1 MFCKKDINT
10 VTLNCA
16 TKWFCE
22 IVSFCSVI
30 FSSIVV
36 IITMTRTKMN
46 VINKLIVQIL
56 ISEIIDGVNMLLV
69 IFDDYQGPK
78 IFENFNLKTY
88 VCFSQIYLSIFTCFW
103 TLSASFFISLRMY
116 DIMVKRNQIFK
127 NKIMEKY
134 VSLFSIIIPAI
145 FSYIIWIIQ
154 VYYQSNKFQK
164 LEKGIYY
171 QKEREHHHF
180 RHMHCWVET
189 SLTITLFIFA
199 VILIGANV
207 FFSIIKGSSFLSKV
221 TEELKDKGKSSDDH
235 SLQKKIDSMEH
246 IRKTLWIYP
255 ITSGILW
262 FIFYIIQIIV
272 TTKQMSNSNSN
283 NNSNSFISILL
294 CIIISIRLIV
304 YVIVFIYTQKDIKY
318 QLIKFFLCQPA
329 KKKIRTASA
338 IMNDI
343 EKEEGSG
350 NLISDDESNKNK

>member
-1 MFCKKDINT
+1 
-10 VTLNCA
+10 
-16 TKWFCE
+16 
-22 IVSFCSVI
+22 
-30 FSSIVV
+30 
-36 IITMTRTKMN
+36 
-46 VINKLIVQIL
+46 
-56 ISEIIDGVNMLLV
+56 
-69 IFDDYQGPK
+69 
-78 IFENFNLKTY
+78 
-88 VCFSQIYLSIFTCFW
+88 
-103 TLSASFFISLRMY
+103 
-116 DIMVKRNQIFK
+116 
-127 NKIMEKY
+127 MEKY

-199 VILIGANV
+199 VILIGAN
-207 FFSIIKGSSFLSKV
+207 FYFSIIKGSTFLSKI
-221 TEELKDKGKSSDDH
+221 TGEIKDKGESNEDQ
-235 SLQKKIDSMEH
+235 SLKKKIDSMEH

-272 TTKQMSNSNSN
+272 TSKQMSNSNSN
-283 NNSNSFISILL
+283 NNSNSNSFISILL

-304 YVIVFIYTQKDIKY
+304 YVIVFIFTQKDIKY

-329 KKKIRTASA
+329 KKKIRTASV

-350 NLISDDESNKNK
+350 NLISDNESNKNK

>member
-1 MFCKKDINT
+1 MFCRKDNT
-10 VTLNCA
+10 FNTLDCT

-22 IVSFCSVI
+22 IVSFFSII

-36 IITMTRTKMN
+36 IITITKTKMN

-116 DIMVKRNQIFK
+116 YIMVKRNQIFK

-199 VILIGANV
+199 VILIGAN
-207 FFSIIKGSSFLSKV
+207 FYFSIIKGSTFLSKI
-221 TEELKDKGKSSDDH
+221 TGEIKDKGESNEDQ
-235 SLQKKIDSMEH
+235 SLKKKIDSMEH
-246 IRKTLWIYP
+246 IRKTLWVYP

-272 TTKQMSNSNSN
+272 TTKPKNYG
-283 NNSNSFISILL
+283 FISLFL

-318 QLIKFFLCQPA
+318 QLIKFLLCQPA

-338 IMNDI
+338 IMNEI

-350 NLISDDESNKNK
+350 KLISDNESDKNK